1 MIDNSKYIL
10 FTLLAYKLI
19 LILIGLWS
27 RKKNNSVSDYFIA
40 SRKLGPW
47 IAALSAWMQRHIHP
61 KNSSMSL

>member
-1 MIDNSKYIL
+1 MIDNTKYIL

-40 SRKLGPW
+40 LIGPW
-47 IAALSAWMQRHIHP
+47 QVFSYQQPYPIHP
-61 KNSSMSL
+61 